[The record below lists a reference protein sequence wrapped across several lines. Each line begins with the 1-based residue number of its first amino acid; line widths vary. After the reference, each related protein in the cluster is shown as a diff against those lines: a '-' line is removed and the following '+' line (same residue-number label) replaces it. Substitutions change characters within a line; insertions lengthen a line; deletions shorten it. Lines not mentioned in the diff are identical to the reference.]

1 MQAFPRIRNTYYFL
15 KNKRRVNCNLD
26 ILSQTEEMIFKVYF
40 DNNKNNELNKKLKSY
55 IEKK

>member
-1 MQAFPRIRNTYYFL
+1 M
-15 KNKRRVNCNLD
+15 RRVNCNLD
-26 ILSQTEEMIFKVYF
+26 ILGKIEEMIFKVYF

>member
-15 KNKRRVNCNLD
+15 KNIRRGNCNLD

>member
-1 MQAFPRIRNTYYFL
+1 MQAFPRIRNIYYFL
-15 KNKRRVNCNLD
+15 KNIRRVNCNLD